1 MVLAAGVTLADQLV
15 KLVIVRAFAPG
26 ATVAVIPDV
35 LSLTY
40 VQNTGIAFGLLRGLP
55 LPVLAATA
63 LTVIF
68 LLFYNWTRPGAASR
82 DGSGRVALG
91 CLLGG
96 AAGNLI
102 DRLRLGYVIDYLD
115 LHVWPVFN
123 LADVAVLIGGAL
135 LLVAAVRQRPSREE
149 PRRPAGG
156 EG

>member
-1 MVLAAGVTLADQLV
+1 
-15 KLVIVRAFAPG
+15 
-26 ATVAVIPDV
+26 
-35 LSLTY
+35 
-40 VQNTGIAFGLLRGLP
+40 
-55 LPVLAATA
+55 
-63 LTVIF
+63 
-68 LLFYNWTRPGAASR
+68 
-82 DGSGRVALG
+82 ALG

-102 DRLRLGYVIDYLD
+102 DRVRLGYVIDYLD